1 MKIRLIVIIF
11 ILLFASV
18 EVKKFM
24 DKKEKDL
31 TIESLRETL
40 ELKNGDIIVRRED
53 NPLSD
58 FFATLDGAG
67 FSHIGILANS
77 KDGFVVF
84 HLEVDE
90 NSDEMKVSSI
100 KDFVNFS
107 KKIAVYRHKEAID
120 EDKLSQILINFLKDN
135 PKFDFEFSLEN
146 DTFYCTEFVNNIY
159 FKLFNE
165 NLYTYMY
172 EFDGK
177 SGISINSLIQNPNL
191 DKRYELEF

>member
-11 ILLFASV
+11 ILLFVSL

-31 TIESLRETL
+31 TIESLREKL
-40 ELKNGDIIVRRED
+40 ELKNGDIIVRKED
-53 NPLSD
+53 NALSD

-90 NSDEMKVSSI
+90 NSDEMKVSKI

-107 KKIAVYRHKEAID
+107 KKIAVYRHKDTID
-120 EDKLSQILINFLKDN
+120 EDKLSQILINFLKN
-135 PKFDFEFSLEN
+135 KPKFDFEFSLEN
-146 DTFYCTEFVNNIY
+146 DTFYCTEFVNDIY

-177 SGISINSLIQNPNL
+177 SGISINSIIQNPNL
-191 DKRYELEF
+191 EKRYELEF

>member
-11 ILLFASV
+11 ILLFASL

-31 TIESLRETL
+31 TIESLREKL
-40 ELKNGDIIVRRED
+40 ELKNGDIIVRKED

-58 FFATLDGAG
+58 FFVTLDGAG

-90 NSDEMKVSSI
+90 NSDEMKVSKI

-107 KKIAVYRHKEAID
+107 KKIAVYRHKDTID
-120 EDKLSQILINFLKDN
+120 EDKLSQILINFLKN
-135 PKFDFEFSLEN
+135 KPKFDFEFSLEN
-146 DTFYCTEFVNNIY
+146 DTFYCTEFVNDIY

-177 SGISINSLIQNPNL
+177 SGISINSIIQNPNL
-191 DKRYELEF
+191 EKRYELEF

>member
-1 MKIRLIVIIF
+1 
-11 ILLFASV
+11 
-18 EVKKFM
+18 M

-31 TIESLRETL
+31 TIESLREKL
-40 ELKNGDIIVRRED
+40 ELKNGDIIVRKED
-53 NPLSD
+53 NALSD
-58 FFATLDGAG
+58 FFVTLDGAG

-90 NSDEMKVSSI
+90 NSDEMKVSKI

-107 KKIAVYRHKEAID
+107 KKIAVYRHKDTID
-120 EDKLSQILINFLKDN
+120 EDKLSQILINFLKN
-135 PKFDFEFSLEN
+135 KPKFDFEFSLEN
-146 DTFYCTEFVNNIY
+146 DTFYCTEFVNDIY
-159 FKLFNE
+159 FKLFNK

-177 SGISINSLIQNPNL
+177 SGISINSIIQNPNL
-191 DKRYELEF
+191 EKRYELEF

>member
-11 ILLFASV
+11 ILLFASL

-31 TIESLRETL
+31 TIESLREKL
-40 ELKNGDIIVRRED
+40 ELKNGDIIVRKED

-58 FFATLDGAG
+58 FFVTLDGAG
-67 FSHIGILANS
+67 FSHIGVLANS

-90 NSDEMKVSSI
+90 NSDEMKVSKI

-107 KKIAVYRHKEAID
+107 KKIAVYRHKDTID
-120 EDKLSQILINFLKDN
+120 EDKLSQILINFLKN
-135 PKFDFEFSLEN
+135 KPKFDFEFSLEN
-146 DTFYCTEFVNNIY
+146 DTFYCTEFVNDIY

-177 SGISINSLIQNPNL
+177 SGISINSIIQNPNL
-191 DKRYELEF
+191 EKRYELEF

>member
-1 MKIRLIVIIF
+1 
-11 ILLFASV
+11 
-18 EVKKFM
+18 M

-31 TIESLRETL
+31 TIESLREKL
-40 ELKNGDIIVRRED
+40 ELKNGDIIVRKED

-58 FFATLDGAG
+58 FFVTLDGAG

-90 NSDEMKVSSI
+90 NSDEMKVSKI

-107 KKIAVYRHKEAID
+107 KKIAVYRHKDTID
-120 EDKLSQILINFLKDN
+120 EDKLSQILINFLKN
-135 PKFDFEFSLEN
+135 KPKFDFEFSLEN
-146 DTFYCTEFVNNIY
+146 DTFYCTEFVNDIY

-177 SGISINSLIQNPNL
+177 SGISINSIIQNPNL
-191 DKRYELEF
+191 EKRYELEF